1 LRSVWVCGTN
11 HSIAMLNR
19 RARISFFQMIGLG
32 LALGAGLCACG
43 GASSGS
49 SGGGGNPATQ
59 YPQPPSGSASL
70 TQADVDMLVQA
81 AAQTA
86 DSDAMSIAV
95 VDRLGNILAVWQ
107 GPSASATSPGNYGN
121 IVPTGDLA
129 VSLARTGAF
138 FSNDQAPLSSRT
150 VRYISGIHFPPG
162 ISNAPNAALYG
173 IESTNRGCQ
182 LSSNYISGQEI
193 PPATA
198 IDGSPDRLGVITGK
212 ADSMDSQPLAVNPA
226 GVPIFK
232 SGHVVGGIGIAGV
245 PLDVAEYVAYA
256 AAGMIASSGPSTATD
271 QIGFLPLPAPGAV
284 VIGGITLPF
293 VENTTPPSDLTPPS
307 GTFNSSFYV
316 VTPVASTGSLPEGY
330 LVGPAN
336 GTVGGLS
343 SAQVDAIIMN
353 SVNTANTTRA
363 AIRLP
368 LESRARMI
376 IAVSDLDGTIIGLYR
391 MHDATVFSIDV
402 AASKARNM
410 IYFSGPNRTPAD
422 LPGVPMG
429 TAVTNRTISFGA
441 MPLFPPGI
449 DATSPGPF
457 FDLFTQDVA
466 NPCTQGADS
475 PGPPGPNTAQN
486 QSGIVFFPGS
496 EPLYVGGVLVGG
508 LGVSG
513 DGVEQDDYVTD
524 GGACGPGPGACV
536 NGCPSGAANCFAAPA
551 AIRADQIL
559 IQGVRLP
566 YLSFPRNPTD

>member
-1 LRSVWVCGTN
+1 
-11 HSIAMLNR
+11 
-19 RARISFFQMIGLG
+19 
-32 LALGAGLCACG
+32 
-43 GASSGS
+43 
-49 SGGGGNPATQ
+49 
-59 YPQPPSGSASL
+59 
-70 TQADVDMLVQA
+70 MLVEA

-107 GPSASATSPGNYGN
+107 GPSAPATSAGNYGN

-129 VSLARTGAF
+129 VSLARTAAF

-162 ISNAPNAALYG
+162 VANAPNADLYG
-173 IESTNRGCQ
+173 IENTNRGCQ
-182 LSSNYISGQEI
+182 ISPNYIAGQEI

-212 ADSMDSQPLAVNPA
+212 ADTMDSQPLAVNPG

-232 SGHVVGGIGIAGV
+232 SGHDVGGIGIAGV

-256 AAGMIASSGPSTATD
+256 AAGMIAMSGPNASTD
-271 QIGFLPLPAPGAV
+271 QIGFSTLPAPGAV

-293 VENTTPPSDLTPPS
+293 VNNTTPPIDLTPAG
-307 GTFNSSFYV
+307 GTFNPSFYLV
-316 VTPVASTGSLPEGY
+316 APVASSGPPPDGY
-330 LVGPAN
+330 LVGPSN
-336 GTVGGLS
+336 GPVGGLT
-343 SAQVDAIIMN
+343 ATQVDQVIMN
-353 SVNTANTTRA
+353 AVNTANETRA

-368 LESRARMI
+368 LESRSRMI

-391 MHDATVFSIDV
+391 MHDATVFSLDV
-402 AASKARNM
+402 AASKARNV
-410 IYFSGPNRTPAD
+410 IYFSGPNRMAAD

-441 MPLFPPGI
+441 MPLYPPGI
-449 DATSPGPF
+449 NGTSPGPF
-457 FDLFTQDVA
+457 FDLFTQDTA
-466 NPCTQGADS
+466 NACTQGADP

-496 EPLYVGGVLVGG
+496 EPLYIGGVLVGG
-508 LGVSG
+508 LAASG
-513 DGVEQDDYVTD
+513 DGVDQDDYVTD
-524 GGACGPGPGACV
+524 GGACGAGPGACV
-536 NGCPSGAANCFAAPA
+536 NGCPSGAANCFVAPA
-551 AIRADQIL
+551 AVRADQNM

-566 YLSFPRNPTD
+566 FLSFPRNPTD

>member
-1 LRSVWVCGTN
+1 
-11 HSIAMLNR
+11 MLKPR
-19 RARISFFQMIGLG
+19 TRISFLQTIGLS
-32 LALGAGLCACG
+32 LAFSVSLCACG
-43 GASSGS
+43 GTTSP
-49 SGGGGNPATQ
+49 GGGTSSPAQ

-70 TQADVDMLVQA
+70 TQTDVDMLVQT

-86 DSDAMSIAV
+86 ASDAMSIAV

-107 GPSASATSPGNYGN
+107 GPSASATSAGNYGSV
-121 IVPTGDLA
+121 VPTGDLA

-162 ISNAPNAALYG
+162 ILNAPNAALYG

-182 LSSNYISGQEI
+182 LSSNYIAGQEI

-198 IDGSPDRLGVITGK
+198 IDGSLDRLGVTTGK
-212 ADSMDSQPLAVNPA
+212 ADSTDSQPFAVNPG

-232 SGHVVGGIGIAGV
+232 SGHVVGGIGVAGI

-256 AAGMIASSGPSTATD
+256 AAGMIAVGGPSAATD

-284 VIGGITLPF
+284 IIGGITLPF
-293 VENTTPPSDLTPPS
+293 VEDTTPPSDLTPSS
-307 GTFNSSFYV
+307 GPFNSSFYV
-316 VTPVASTGSLPEGY
+316 IAPVASAGSLPEGY

-336 GTVGGLS
+336 GPVGGLT

-353 SVNTANTTRA
+353 AVNTANTTRA

-368 LESRARMI
+368 LESRARMM
-376 IAVSDLDGTIIGLYR
+376 IAVSDLDGAIIGLYR

-402 AASKARNM
+402 AASKARNV
-410 IYFSGPNRTPAD
+410 IYFSGPNRTEAD

-466 NPCTQGADS
+466 NPCTQGADI

-496 EPLYVGGVLVGG
+496 EPLYVGGILVGG

-524 GGACGPGPGACV
+524 GGACGAGPGACV

-551 AIRADQIL
+551 ALRADQIL